1 VAFDTKYRPHT
12 YDDVLGQSATVAVL
26 RQFVKED
33 RGFHQSYV
41 FCGQHGSGKTTLGR
55 ILARALL
62 CEDPVDGNPCDQCHS
77 CTTLLAGGTTECF
90 EELDAATKSGKA
102 DVLRITEKIAYSTF
116 SGKRTVYLFDEA
128 HRLSKQALDAM
139 LKPMEDCVRASE
151 DKQLVCIFCTTEP
164 EKMRGTIFSRCAPAF
179 SIRSVEPVKIAER
192 LAEICDAE
200 GVPYEKDALISA
212 AEICERHIRDALKT
226 VEGVSMLGGV
236 TMDNLSRY
244 LGLGANDH
252 ILDILDGIGSDLPGA
267 QTAAERLASEVS
279 PSTTYERISDAA
291 LTAYRVHLGVGSIPH
306 RWKEDRIRALAE
318 KGELLIGIAGSF
330 SNPPH
335 RPSRHTL
342 TLDISMAHHT
352 SMGTSPA
359 PVISVVA
366 PQEASSMHHEPSEV
380 GTVGR
385 KRGEAGAKVTPTGVW
400 LDPRAMGSGSGRGTA
415 HDTAHELPVE
425 VPALNGSLPVPVFR
439 SVLRSHLRGLN
450 GIAGRTRRSDMG
462 GS

>member
-1 VAFDTKYRPHT
+1 VAFDTKYRPRT
-12 YDDVLGQSATVAVL
+12 YDDVLGQDAAVAVL
-26 RQFVKED
+26 RQFVKEG

-62 CEDPVDGNPCDQCHS
+62 CEDSSEGNPCDQCHS
-77 CTTLLAGGTTECF
+77 CTALLAGDTTECF

-102 DVLRITEKIAYSTF
+102 DVLRITEEIAYSTF
-116 SGKRTVYLFDEA
+116 SGKRAVYLFDEA

-139 LKPMEDCVRASE
+139 LKPMEDCVRTSE

-179 SIRSVEPVKIAER
+179 SIRSVKPTKIAER
-192 LAEICDAE
+192 LAQICDAE
-200 GVPYEKDALISA
+200 GVPYEEDALISA
-212 AEICERHIRDALKT
+212 AEICERHIRDAMKT

-252 ILDILDGIGSDLPGA
+252 VLDILDGIGDDLPAA
-267 QTAAERLASEVS
+267 QVAVEKLSAEVAPAAA
-279 PSTTYERISDAA
+279 YERISDAA
-291 LTAYRVHLGVGSIPH
+291 LTAYRTHLGVGGIPH
-306 RWKEDRIRALAE
+306 RWKEDRIRSLAAM
-318 KGELLIGIAGSF
+318 GDLLIGIAGSF

-342 TLDISMAHHT
+342 TLDVAMAHHT
-352 SMGTSPA
+352 SMGTSPV
-359 PVISVVA
+359 PVIAASA
-366 PQEASSMHHEPSEV
+366 PKDGDRAHHERSTV
-380 GTVGR
+380 GTVDQ
-385 KRGEAGAKVTPTGVW
+385 KRGVVGAKVTPTGVW
-400 LDPRAMGSGSGRGTA
+400 LDPRAIGGGSGRGVPENPQCVA
-415 HDTAHELPVE
+415 PAPQAPPNGALPVH
-425 VPALNGSLPVPVFR
+425 VFR
-439 SVLRSHLRGLN
+439 SVLRSHLRNLN
-450 GIAGRTRRSDMG
+450 GIAGPTRRPDVG